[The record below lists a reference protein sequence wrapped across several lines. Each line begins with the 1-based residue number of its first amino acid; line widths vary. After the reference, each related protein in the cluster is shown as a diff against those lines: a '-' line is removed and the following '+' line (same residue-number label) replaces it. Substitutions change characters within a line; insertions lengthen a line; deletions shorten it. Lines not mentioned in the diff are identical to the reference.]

1 MNVRILSRAKHIRDD
16 GWLSELV
23 SMNYT
28 DEPFTGVHSYL
39 VSITPGHT
47 RANHYHEKKEEWL
60 APASGTIELLTE
72 DIHSHVKEQ
81 YILDTKTKEY
91 SLIYIPPFI
100 AHTLKNSG
108 AGDASVVVFSRTPED
123 LSDTIRYEVTP

>member
-1 MNVRILSRAKHIRDD
+1 MNVRILSRTKHIRED

-23 SMNYT
+23 STNYA
-28 DEPFTGVHSYL
+28 DEPFTCVHSYL

-60 APASGTIELLTE
+60 APASGIIELLTE
-72 DIHSHVKEQ
+72 DIFSHVKEQ
-81 YILDTKTKEY
+81 YILDTNTKDY

-100 AHTLKNSG
+100 AHTLKNTG
-108 AGDASVVVFSRTPED
+108 TGEASVVVFSRTTED
-123 LSDTIRYEVTP
+123 LSDTIRFEVTS